1 MVIDLND
8 NQNNNSSSFN
18 FKEFASWLFSL
29 SGLDFSIIG
38 SITGVLIASNLS
50 VNEQNTIG
58 NFLELVG
65 QVLLTIN
72 AQEITRLTNIQNP
85 NNLSI
90 QDLNNKIEFIYN
102 ELLKIKREP
111 LK

>member
-111 LK
+111 